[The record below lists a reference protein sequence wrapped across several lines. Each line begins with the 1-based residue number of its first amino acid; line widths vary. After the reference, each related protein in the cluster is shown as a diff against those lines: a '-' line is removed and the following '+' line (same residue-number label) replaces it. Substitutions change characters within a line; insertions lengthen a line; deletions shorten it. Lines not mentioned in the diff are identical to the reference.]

1 MISVVIPVH
10 NAAHTLGECLQA
22 LQRSDYAEREVIVV
36 DDASTDT
43 SAELAARYGCR
54 VVRLPE
60 NVGAAR
66 AKNIGAREARGDII
80 LFTDG
85 DILLQPDTLRLVA
98 EHLQDSTVSGV
109 VGLLGQK
116 LRYNNFSSQ
125 FKNLW
130 MHYTYKRIA
139 GSLAAERGVGLFF
152 TSIASIRKDVFER
165 LGGFDTN
172 YEGASVTEDIE
183 FGQRLLSAA
192 CKVHLDGRLT
202 VEHLKH
208 YSLAGL
214 LKTDLER
221 AFGLTKT
228 WLRKKLGPRTPKRG
242 YGVPTRRGMDAGG
255 SRPRRAVACG
265 ERVPVACGERRSSG
279 GTDAE
284 RLPHQEETGQKYY
297 ASVPWFF
304 MVGVPLAWLLPVL
317 VALALWMWQPLLA
330 WGAALAYAA
339 ILLVNASFLS
349 DLFRARGW
357 WFGLQSCLFL
367 PVDLWVSGLGALWA
381 MIDYLRGNRY

>member
-1 MISVVIPVH
+1 MISIVIPVH
-10 NAAHTLGECLQA
+10 NAACTLSECLQA
-22 LQRSDYAEREVIVV
+22 IRGSDYADYEIIVV

-43 SAELAARYGCR
+43 SAELATRYGCR

-60 NVGAAR
+60 NVGSAR
-66 AKNIGAREARGDII
+66 AKNVGASEAKGDIL

-98 EHLQDSTVSGV
+98 ESLQDPTVAGV
-109 VGLLGQK
+109 VGLLGTELK
-116 LRYNNFSSQ
+116 YDDFSSQ

-139 GSLAAERGVGLFF
+139 ASQAAERGVGLFF

-183 FGQRLLSAA
+183 FGQRLLSAG
-192 CKVHLDGRLT
+192 CKVRLDGRLT

-208 YSLAGL
+208 YSLIGL
-214 LKTDLER
+214 LRTDLER

-228 WLRKKLGPRTPKRG
+228 WLRKRLAPRQQVT
-242 YGVPTRRGMDAGG
+242 
-255 SRPRRAVACG
+255 
-265 ERVPVACGERRSSG
+265 
-279 GTDAE
+279 
-284 RLPHQEETGQKYY
+284 QQKYY

-304 MVGVPLAWLLPVL
+304 IAGVPLAWLLAAL
-317 VALALWMWQPLLA
+317 VVLALWMRQPF
-330 WGAALAYAA
+330 GACGVATASRALCGVATASRALCGVATASRVLCGSAMLTYVAV
-339 ILLVNASFLS
+339 LLVNAPFLS

-357 WFGLQSCLFL
+357 LFGLQSCLFL
-367 PVDLWVSGLGALWA
+367 PVDLWVSGLGAFWA
-381 MIDYLRGNRY
+381 MIDYLRGHRY

>member
-10 NAAHTLGECLQA
+10 NAARTLSECLQA
-22 LQRSDYAEREVIVV
+22 IRGSNYDRYEVLVV

-43 SAELAARYGCR
+43 SVELATRHGCR

-60 NVGAAR
+60 NVGAAK
-66 AKNIGAREARGDII
+66 AKNVGAGEAKGDII

-85 DILLQPDTLRLVA
+85 DILLQPGTLRLVV
-98 EHLQDSTVSGV
+98 ECLQDPTIAGV

-116 LRYNNFSSQ
+116 LRYDDFSSQ

-139 GSLAAERGVGLFF
+139 GSDAAQRGVGLFF
-152 TSIASIRKDVFER
+152 TSIAAIRRNVFEQ
-165 LGGFDTN
+165 LGGFDTH
-172 YEGASVTEDIE
+172 YAGASVTEDIE
-183 FGQRLLSAA
+183 FGQRLLSAGYR
-192 CKVHLDGRLT
+192 VRLDGRLT

-208 YSLAGL
+208 YSLFGL

-228 WLRKKLGPRTPKRG
+228 WLRKKLLPPPHTPSETREAAAGPRAG
-242 YGVPTRRGMDAGG
+242 ASSQQVTR
-255 SRPRRAVACG
+255 
-265 ERVPVACGERRSSG
+265 
-279 GTDAE
+279 
-284 RLPHQEETGQKYY
+284 QKYY

-304 MVGVPLAWLLPVL
+304 IAGVPLAWLLPVSVVL
-317 VALALWMWQPLLA
+317 LLWVQQPLWA
-330 WGAALAYAA
+330 CCAAMLIYAA
-339 ILLVNASFLS
+339 ILLANATFLAE
-349 DLFRARGW
+349 LFRARGRL
-357 WFGLQSCLFL
+357 FALQSCLFL

-381 MIDYLRGNRY
+381 IVGYLQGNRY